1 MDPIWS
7 RFTFKIIS
15 LFRRKNGIRRKNQ
28 GKKWDPSP
36 KRMGSNGIRYVFQG
50 KNGIRAVYLHFA
62 VFQRQEEKTFGPLMR
77 KNAHFSFPAF
87 NKMRV
92 DSTMLVVLVWS
103 PEPRGQ
109 TKFGALAL
117 RKCSSRPPA
126 GHGVDAHCLVAHTGC
141 SFAVLR
147 ACAVAGCPIN
157 DFTKGCFGY
166 PAM

>member
-1 MDPIWS
+1 MHW
-7 RFTFKIIS
+7 
-15 LFRRKNGIRRKNQ
+15 
-28 GKKWDPSP
+28 
-36 KRMGSNGIRYVFQG
+36 IRYVFQR

-92 DSTMLVVLVWS
+92 DSTMLVALVWS
-103 PEPRGQ
+103 PRREL
-109 TKFGALAL
+109 F
-117 RKCSSRPPA
+117 
-126 GHGVDAHCLVAHTGC
+126 V
-141 SFAVLR
+141 VLR
-147 ACAVAGCPIN
+147 GCTVAGGPIN